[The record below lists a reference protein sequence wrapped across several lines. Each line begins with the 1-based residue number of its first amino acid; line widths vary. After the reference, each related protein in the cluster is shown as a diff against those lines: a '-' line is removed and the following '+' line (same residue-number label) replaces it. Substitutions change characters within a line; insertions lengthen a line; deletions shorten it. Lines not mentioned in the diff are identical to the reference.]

1 MEVEEGAAAST
12 LQGQEA
18 MVEEAAI
25 LVQAVVE
32 EDTRIIVVLAT
43 AVQEQLGEQVFL
55 LFLLLLHTQDFRAV
69 KEAEAAVEQLVTIRV
84 KTAMSE
90 LAERERE
97 EQLEGNEA
105 SQAELEGAMEV
116 LEKQEP
122 ADTVGTLRVE
132 AMAATVVLVAMVAE
146 QLD

>member
-1 MEVEEGAAAST
+1 M
-12 LQGQEA
+12 
-18 MVEEAAI
+18 
-25 LVQAVVE
+25 
-32 EDTRIIVVLAT
+32 
-43 AVQEQLGEQVFL
+43 

-90 LAERERE
+90 LAELQPE

-122 ADTVGTLRVE
+122 ADTVGPLRKE

>member
-1 MEVEEGAAAST
+1 
-12 LQGQEA
+12 
-18 MVEEAAI
+18 
-25 LVQAVVE
+25 
-32 EDTRIIVVLAT
+32 
-43 AVQEQLGEQVFL
+43 L

-90 LAERERE
+90 LAELQPE

-122 ADTVGTLRVE
+122 ADTVGPLRKE

>member
-1 MEVEEGAAAST
+1 M
-12 LQGQEA
+12 
-18 MVEEAAI
+18 
-25 LVQAVVE
+25 
-32 EDTRIIVVLAT
+32 
-43 AVQEQLGEQVFL
+43 

-69 KEAEAAVEQLVTIRV
+69 KEAEAAVEQLDMTLV

-90 LAERERE
+90 LAELQPE

-122 ADTVGTLRVE
+122 ADTVGPLRVE
-132 AMAATVVLVAMVAE
+132 AMAATVVMVATAVE
-146 QLD
+146 QQDCV